1 MKKIGSCSFPLLQDK
16 SNVVSLHLNTHQLAI
31 LAIHKTRKSEFSA
44 ILKKNCQEEYSFPNT
59 MGLSNQGDFVSEDQ
73 FYRLMDQMNKRFFF
87 FRSFENLVC
96 EMFLRVSS
104 TIKRVE

>member
-1 MKKIGSCSFPLLQDK
+1 
-16 SNVVSLHLNTHQLAI
+16 
-31 LAIHKTRKSEFSA
+31 
-44 ILKKNCQEEYSFPNT
+44 

-87 FRSFENLVC
+87 YLSFANLVC

-104 TIKRVE
+104 TIKRVKLILSEAALKNCDG